1 MVQTPTKILR
11 VNPNVE
17 VIPNTRNTR
26 KGMKLQSGKQL
37 DKIPRKQMTGDTNA
51 KIIHIGD
58 LNHVQYEGEGK
69 YQEYHINIV
78 HVMHDKR
85 IFFNDETINRNIMHL
100 SSLYEAELQ

>member
-1 MVQTPTKILR
+1 M
-11 VNPNVE
+11 NPKVE
-17 VIPNTRNTR
+17 LIPNTSDTQ
-26 KGMKLQSGKQL
+26 KGVKLQSLKLL
-37 DKIPRKQMTGDTNA
+37 DELPKKIVTGDTNTR
-51 KIIHIGD
+51 IIHIDG

-78 HVMHDKR
+78 HIMHDKR